1 MKGERCQN
9 SFCQFGS
16 CPAPCGVEAVHQ
28 PACGQMGGS
37 ARDRRSGREEEN
49 GRQESDAPHLEDAGD
64 YARAGSLPEIASLV
78 ELASIGSITREKAL
92 LSADSERIGEI
103 LQEAEEYRSKPEE
116 GTTPEMLLD
125 WSDSM
130 RSLRVYTEEAPYL
143 YRQNERL
150 DGAAGL
156 VLLREEE
163 WLRTGHL
170 KEIYAEWLN
179 RDPGDDGRE
188 REIQERLMNRWKG
201 HLVNLLHSLQ
211 GAPLTVALVSGRLK
225 DYRKLKGDAALD
237 IDMLRDIQ
245 LEALFRAA
253 QSCQM
258 QRIDCSLKLLVPY
271 PEDGEAFHRIHD
283 FIDRVGEETLC
294 HQRRSLRYRVGA
306 MLDWDV
312 RETAAAEIARFA
324 DFIVINGKH
333 EGAWLMEYLVSEEER
348 GKVLSA
354 GIPYSVLEEL
364 VYSIRRTKP
373 AIRICLSGAVKPSDL
388 AYVYRLGL
396 NAVSTV
402 PSELPGVRLAAAQW
416 ELLERQHELRRR
428 SAQGR
433 T

>member
-1 MKGERCQN
+1 
-9 SFCQFGS
+9 
-16 CPAPCGVEAVHQ
+16 
-28 PACGQMGGS
+28 MGG
-37 ARDRRSGREEEN
+37 AAHDRRYGREEAD
-49 GRQESDAPHLEDAGD
+49 GRQTDAPHLEDAGD
-64 YARAGSLPEIASLV
+64 YARAASLPEIASLV

-103 LQEAEEYRSKPEE
+103 LQEAEEFRSKPEE

-179 RDPGDDGRE
+179 RDLEEDGRG

-258 QRIDCSLKLLVPY
+258 QRIDCSLELLVPY
-271 PEDGEAFHRIHD
+271 PEDREAFHKIHE

-312 RETAAAEIARFA
+312 RETAAAEIARSA
-324 DFIVINGKH
+324 DFIIINGKH
-333 EGAWLMEYLVSEEER
+333 EGAWLMEYLVGEGER

-354 GIPYSVLEEL
+354 GIPFSVLEEL
-364 VYSIRRTKP
+364 VHSIRRTKP
-373 AIRICLSGAVKPSDL
+373 AIRIRLSGAVKPADL
-388 AYVYRLGL
+388 VYVYRLGL
-396 NAVSTV
+396 NEVSTV
-402 PSELPGVRLAAAQW
+402 SSELPGVRLAAAQW
-416 ELLERQHELRRR
+416 ELLERQREQRRK
-428 SAQGR
+428 SVQGR

>member
-130 RSLRVYTEEAPYL
+130 RSLRVYTEEA
-143 YRQNERL
+143 
-150 DGAAGL
+150 
-156 VLLREEE
+156 
-163 WLRTGHL
+163 
-170 KEIYAEWLN
+170 
-179 RDPGDDGRE
+179 E

-258 QRIDCSLKLLVPY
+258 QRIDCSLELLVPY

>member
-1 MKGERCQN
+1 
-9 SFCQFGS
+9 
-16 CPAPCGVEAVHQ
+16 
-28 PACGQMGGS
+28 MGGS

-130 RSLRVYTEEAPYL
+130 RSLRVYTEEA
-143 YRQNERL
+143 
-150 DGAAGL
+150 
-156 VLLREEE
+156 
-163 WLRTGHL
+163 
-170 KEIYAEWLN
+170 
-179 RDPGDDGRE
+179 E

-258 QRIDCSLKLLVPY
+258 QRIDCSLELLVPY